1 MGSGRDHGRVK
12 WNIWLRDR
20 HEINALVTNVFENI
34 YCPRVDNDEKIMT
47 LEVFIV
53 QFVQMFMDQNPK
65 VYVDASS
72 CSVKS
77 KAGFIQV
84 KVYNSPDLG
93 YLCSQQSFDELLKE
107 ELVSFME

>member
-1 MGSGRDHGRVK
+1 M
-12 WNIWLRDR
+12 
-20 HEINALVTNVFENI
+20 EYLVAEPSRNQRSRYECI

-53 QFVQMFMDQNPK
+53 QMFMDQNPK
-65 VYVDASS
+65 VYADASS

-107 ELVSFME
+107 LVSFME